1 VTNRL
6 DALFAERRT
15 AKSEHEKNEK
25 NERKV
30 LVAYL
35 CVGDPSVDESI
46 GLAQACVDA
55 GADVLELGVPFS
67 DPTADGPTIARA
79 SQRAIRAGG
88 GLAQTID
95 VARSLRDAGCEAP
108 IVLFGYFNPLF
119 VRGEERSID
128 DAADAG
134 IDALLIVDLPLHEG
148 QELRA
153 RAAARNVAIIPLL
166 TPTSSDARVEEV
178 RALAASTSGSIGFVY
193 YVSVTGVTGSGD
205 APLLEASRTAAR
217 LQERHGAPTVIGFGI
232 DTPEKA
238 RTAARLVDGVV
249 VGTAIVRQIEEG
261 KTPEERISRVTA
273 LVRALRQG
281 LDST

>member
-1 VTNRL
+1 MTNGL
-6 DALFAERRT
+6 DALFAERRG
-15 AKSEHEKNEK
+15 AGK
-25 NERKV
+25 KV

-35 CVGDPSVDESI
+35 CVGDPSPEESI
-46 GLAQACVDA
+46 ALARACVDA

-67 DPTADGPTIARA
+67 DPTADGPSIARA

-88 GLAQTID
+88 GLGKTID
-95 VARSLRDAGCEAP
+95 VARQLRAGGCEAP

-119 VRGEERSID
+119 VRGEQRSID

-134 IDALLIVDLPLHEG
+134 IDALLIVDLPQGEG
-148 QELRA
+148 AELRT
-153 RAAARNVAIIPLL
+153 RAASKNIAIVPLL

-178 RALAASTSGSIGFVY
+178 RGLAASGSIGFVY

-205 APLLEASRTAAR
+205 APLLEASRVASR
-217 LQERHGAPTVIGFGI
+217 LKEKHGAPTVIGFGI

-238 RTAARLVDGVV
+238 RTAASLVDGAV
-249 VGTAIVRQIEEG
+249 VGTAIVREIEEG
-261 KTPEERISRVTA
+261 KTPEERIARVTK
-273 LVRALRQG
+273 LVKALRQG